1 MDAGGYKRESQ
12 FWLFGINQKNSGG
25 KGSMRKKMIAG
36 FIVLA
41 FGFGSLLLM
50 ASCATQEAQVPEAM
64 EPSTTEM
71 EQKAVPEEEGATME
85 AAEAKAAEEA
95 RRARLQEL
103 EESKKMADEVRKFES
118 ENIYFDFDK
127 SVLKPEAKVVLKK
140 KGDWLGKNPSY
151 SIRVEG
157 NCDERGTNEYNLALG
172 ERRAHSA
179 KKFLMALGISGD
191 RISTISY
198 GEERPAV
205 LGHNEEAWAKNRRD
219 EFKLI
224 K

>member
-1 MDAGGYKRESQ
+1 
-12 FWLFGINQKNSGG
+12 
-25 KGSMRKKMIAG
+25 MRKKMIAG

-127 SVLKPEAKVVLKK
+127 SVLKPEAKAVLKK

>member
-1 MDAGGYKRESQ
+1 
-12 FWLFGINQKNSGG
+12 
-25 KGSMRKKMIAG
+25 MRKKMIAG
-36 FIVLA
+36 FIVLV

-50 ASCATQEAQVPEAM
+50 SSCATQEAQVPEAI
-64 EPSTTEM
+64 EPSTTEI
-71 EQKAVPEEEGATME
+71 EPKAVLEEETATME
-85 AAEAKAAEEA
+85 DAEAKAAEEA

-103 EESKKMADEVRKFES
+103 EEAKRLANEVRKFES
-118 ENIYFDFDK
+118 ESIYFDFDK
-127 SVLKPEAKVVLKK
+127 SVLKPEAKAVLRKK
-140 KGDWLGKNPSY
+140 ADWLGNNTSY
-151 SIRVEG
+151 SVRVEG

-179 KKFLMALGISGD
+179 KKFLMALGISGE

-219 EFKLI
+219 ELKLI

>member
-1 MDAGGYKRESQ
+1 
-12 FWLFGINQKNSGG
+12 
-25 KGSMRKKMIAG
+25 MRKKMIAG

-41 FGFGSLLLM
+41 FGFGSLLFM

-103 EESKKMADEVRKFES
+103 EESKRMADEVRKFES

-127 SVLKPEAKVVLKK
+127 SVLKPEAKAVLKK